1 MSNQLFKKAAVF
13 SDLHMGLKVNSQLHN
28 QDCLEYLRWFI
39 QEAQKNNCDICLFL
53 GDYFHNRNN
62 TNLVTMNFGL
72 QGLRILS
79 DAFKRVIMLPG
90 NHDLFYKDQRSISS
104 IAWAEHIP
112 NIEIINNIETHD
124 DVVFVPWLV
133 GNESQQLFK
142 KKGMYM
148 FGHFELPRF
157 LMNAMVEMPEI
168 GELRAEQFE
177 DYHHVYTGHF
187 HLRQHR
193 GNITYIGN
201 AFPHNF
207 GDAGDDNRGMM
218 ILPWGEEPTYISWPN
233 APKYRTLKIS
243 DLVTDPAKLLP
254 RQGYIKL
261 FLDTNVT
268 YEEATYLKEN
278 LMEEYELRELSLV
291 TMKKDLHSDDAG
303 NVGNIQFQSVDAIVQ
318 SQLINNVSSEYY
330 DNTLLLEIYKGL

>member
-1 MSNQLFKKAAVF
+1 MMTQLFKKAAVF
-13 SDLHMGLKVNSQLHN
+13 TDIHMGLKTNSQLHN
-28 QDCLEYLRWFI
+28 QDCLEYMRWFI
-39 QEAQKNNCDICLFL
+39 QEAQKNDCDICLFL

-79 DAFKRVIMLPG
+79 DAFDRIIMLPG
-90 NHDLFYKDQRSISS
+90 NHDLFYKDQRTISS

-112 NIEIINNIETHD
+112 NIQIINEIETID

-133 GNESQQLFK
+133 GNESKQLFK
-142 KKGMYM
+142 KKGTYM

-157 LMNAMVEMPEI
+157 LMNAMVEMPEV

-177 DYHHVYTGHF
+177 DYHHVFTGHF
-187 HLRQHR
+187 HMRQHR

-218 ILPWGEEPTYISWPN
+218 ILPWGEEPTYIAWPD

-243 DLVTDPAKLLP
+243 DLVSDPSKLLP
-254 RQGYIKL
+254 RHGYIKL
-261 FLDTNVT
+261 FLDTDVT

-278 LMEEYELRELSLV
+278 LIEEYELRELSLV
-291 TMKKDLHSDDAG
+291 TMKKDLHSDDLAPGG
-303 NVGNIQFQSVDAIVQ
+303 NVQFQSVDTIVQ
-318 SQLINNVSSEYY
+318 GQLLNISSEFY
-330 DNTLLLEIYKGL
+330 DSNLLLEIYKGL